1 MVSWDPPTRF
11 FLSFDEF
18 VRTTNTP
25 SPPSLPFVHFE
36 QSGISPT
43 DDALD
48 TYQKLSRSKI
58 QYIIFKIDKVDGMES
73 IVVEKTG
80 EKGEQ
85 DEKWQEFVEGLPE
98 SEGRFGVFDIR
109 WDQDDGRKRDSV
121 CFVSWTPDGA
131 RIKQKMIYGSTAES
145 FKGTLQGI
153 KSTIAAHD
161 ISDLMDGRADVMK

>member
-1 MVSWDPPTRF
+1 MVSWDPPPTTRF
-11 FLSFDEF
+11 FLSFDEC

-85 DEKWQEFVEGLPE
+85 DEKRNFRSKNGPKMKTNFE
-98 SEGRFGVFDIR
+98 
-109 WDQDDGRKRDSV
+109 
-121 CFVSWTPDGA
+121 
-131 RIKQKMIYGSTAES
+131 IKLRPLGDPKLCS
-145 FKGTLQGI
+145 KN
-153 KSTIAAHD
+153 
-161 ISDLMDGRADVMK
+161 